1 VNLQRLVFLLIL
13 LLVGFNLALFTFK
26 TFQVITEYQRRNA
39 STASTFIK
47 KYIPAGSKVIGD
59 PLFYYA
65 VTENGSNYH
74 YYDLYNTLEKREEA
88 LRTKFD
94 YDYLIVSGISRLRN
108 PSISDYFLQNAS
120 LDTVATLQIPEN
132 QLASFLNQLGLVS
145 TMEAS
150 GYNCTIFKRKK

>member
-1 VNLQRLVFLLIL
+1 MKLTRLIFFLIL
-13 LLVGFNLALFTFK
+13 LLFVFNLILFSFK
-26 TFQVITEYQRRNA
+26 TFQVITEHQRRHP

-59 PLFYYA
+59 PLFYYT
-65 VTENGSNYH
+65 VTENGANYH

-108 PSISDYFLQNAS
+108 PAISDYFLQNAQ
-120 LDTVATLQIPEN
+120 LDTVATLQIPAN
-132 QLASFLNQLGLVS
+132 QLATFLNQLGLVS